1 MIMYQ
6 RDHTRSSSYNYD
18 GWSRLFWR
26 RSGQLIYLVTMP
38 VTLSGPQN
46 QGKGVYP
53 LMAGGKRVLL
63 KNSLIDKTYKSIW
76 LGLLFISALIYC
88 HFPLINSPPATP
100 LYFFWSTSSMLQ
112 SEEICLEYFLL
123 RGLHDYLLHLF
134 LIFIPMSICQQGFLW
149 SPFLKSQ
156 SPSA

>member
-112 SEEICLEYFLL
+112 SEEICLEYFCSEVYMTIFFIYFW
-123 RGLHDYLLHLF
+123 YLFQCQFVSKAFSDHLF
-134 LIFIPMSICQQGFLW
+134 
-149 SPFLKSQ
+149 
-156 SPSA
+156 